1 MNRSSTLSLSYLP
14 EVKRKK
20 KSYLISSTV
29 SAFNHMFPSK
39 TPPTNPKSYSTSASV
54 NDPSFSSCCVGFVI
68 SGFQVLHTINANVES
83 EGPFTF
89 TQSVKTGNAIIHQQ
103 RGLSRDRGSIDQWR
117 PRPSNSYFI
126 RASRRFI
133 IRWVFFLHLA
143 SSGRLSLGGKLYQ
156 TNYQCKIRE
165 NLSTAWL
172 LYSLPREPLD
182 LWRKGEA
189 GGHYRR
195 RRRLCWSYVVSER
208 LQRA

>member
-89 TQSVKTGNAIIHQQ
+89 TQSVKTGNVVLVGTGV
-103 RGLSRDRGSIDQWR
+103 RSINEGQG
-117 PRPSNSYFI
+117 PRT
-126 RASRRFI
+126 RT
-133 IRWVFFLHLA
+133 
-143 SSGRLSLGGKLYQ
+143 SS
-156 TNYQCKIRE
+156 E
-165 NLSTAWL
+165 
-172 LYSLPREPLD
+172 LP
-182 LWRKGEA
+182 
-189 GGHYRR
+189 
-195 RRRLCWSYVVSER
+195 VV
-208 LQRA
+208 L